1 MTAQIDTEHW
11 RKKRIEQ
18 PHLQRDR
25 ERERGADKLYYSI
38 LITLDSIL
46 LIFPTGRAFTS
57 IKLLMTLHDW
67 PSNAMNIIWNK

>member
-25 ERERGADKLYYSI
+25 ERESGADKLYYSI

-46 LIFPTGRAFTS
+46 LILPTGRAFTS
-57 IKLLMTLHDW
+57 IKLL
-67 PSNAMNIIWNK
+67 K